1 MLFDRNASTTTLDNN
16 HTVEMPGLYS
26 LSHQMHDIF
35 PVLLRTLNGNV
46 SLITDA
52 DIKIAFVV
60 PEKDFV
66 MIHDGKKGKH
76 ILCKL
81 RKATLEEKQKVG
93 G

>member
-1 MLFDRNASTTTLDNN
+1 MLFERNASTTTLDNN
-16 HTVEMPGLYS
+16 HTVEMPRLYS

-81 RKATLEEKQKVG
+81 RYT
-93 G
+93 